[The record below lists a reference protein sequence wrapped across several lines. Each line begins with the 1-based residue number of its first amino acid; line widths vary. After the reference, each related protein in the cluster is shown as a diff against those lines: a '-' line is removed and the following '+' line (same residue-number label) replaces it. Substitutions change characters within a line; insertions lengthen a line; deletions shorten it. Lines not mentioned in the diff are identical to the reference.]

1 MNRKKVI
8 YCPKCGHKVADYD
21 GKSKINIEVKCRNA
35 NCKSFVV
42 YDVEN
47 DETSITKEPLRATGS
62 GLRFY

>member
-1 MNRKKVI
+1 MKEKKTI

-21 GKSKINIEVKCRNA
+21 GKSDFDIKVKCKNEKCR
-35 NCKSFVV
+35 SFVV

-47 DETSITKEPLRATGS
+47 DETSIAKEPLRATGA